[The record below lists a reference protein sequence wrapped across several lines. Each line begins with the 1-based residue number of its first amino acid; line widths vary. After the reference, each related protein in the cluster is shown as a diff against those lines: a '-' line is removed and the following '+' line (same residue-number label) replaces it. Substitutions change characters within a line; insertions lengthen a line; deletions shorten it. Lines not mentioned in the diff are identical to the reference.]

1 MHIEVSRRLISLLRM
16 WLCLVLVLTAFLCGL
31 LSVFSLFICV
41 AVMAFFVLAAVIIAF
56 YYIPRYYRSYDIE
69 ITENALI
76 VSRGVFIRRRY
87 VMPCPRMIYFE
98 RTQTVISRFF
108 GLFSVRVHAARARLT
123 ILGLSRSEALRL
135 TSLLSGESER

>member
-1 MHIEVSRRLISLLRM
+1 MHIEVSRRLISLLRT
-16 WLCLVLVLTAFLCGL
+16 WLCMILVLTAFLFGL
-31 LSVFSLFICV
+31 LSVFSLFVCI
-41 AVMAFFVLAAVIIAF
+41 AVTALFALAAVVIAF

-87 VMPCPRMIYFE
+87 IMPCPRMIYFE
-98 RTQTVISRFF
+98 RTQTIISRFF